1 QASTNPRFGKLQP
14 TQVDTSISQHADS
27 SSIKAA
33 KQPAHPSLSSSFN
46 PNRFKMKF
54 SLGVAAA
61 LAGFTSALQPAD
73 VYILQS
79 KQASTSETPSLPRQV
94 ARLILLQRLAPEAWT
109 DSLNDIPKDVTTETA
124 VSYINQF
131 GKSPQPLFDNKATS
145 EPSQLLVMLEGIS
158 TEDAKTLKKTLKGSG
173 PAFEVND
180 APSSVAN
187 HNLAQSD
194 MASAGVG
201 ATNCD
206 FVRAINPFEEECWSG
221 KSSVAVFDVRK
232 DTTIL
237 ASLADNISRLQ
248 KLAQSGEMETTLV
261 LLPETSRVSSLNAWS
276 SKPQSLRRRQVT
288 EEVMTEADEPAPTTA
303 ATEVEAADVPL
314 ASFVRGR
321 DLPSCFASADSCQNS
336 TGNCSGHGKCVN
348 KYAREDG
355 SDAGTCFYCQCESS
369 RPKNGSVT
377 HWAGATCSKV
387 DVSAPFWL
395 FTGFTILMVGIL
407 TFSIGLL
414 YSIGEEKL
422 PGVIGAGVSKSK

>member
-1 QASTNPRFGKLQP
+1 MSEDAWIQASL
-14 TQVDTSISQHADS
+14 
-27 SSIKAA
+27 
-33 KQPAHPSLSSSFN
+33 
-46 PNRFKMKF
+46 MKF

-109 DSLNDIPKDVTTETA
+109 ESLNDIPEDVTTETA

-158 TEDAKTLKKTLKGSG
+158 TEDAKTLKKTLKGSSL
-173 PAFEVND
+173 AFEVND

-187 HNLAQSD
+187 HKLAKSD

-232 DTTIL
+232 IFRTRPSSLLLPTTSR
-237 ASLADNISRLQ
+237 ASRSF
-248 KLAQSGEMETTLV
+248 AQSGEMETTLV
-261 LLPETSRVSSLNAWS
+261 LLPETSRISSLNAWS
-276 SKPQSLRRRQVT
+276 TKPQSLRRRQVA

-303 ATEVEAADVPL
+303 ATEVEAADMPL

>member
-1 QASTNPRFGKLQP
+1 MHDSTRDRPSNHGTQASTNPSFSKLQP
-14 TQVDTSISQHADS
+14 TPVDTSISQHADS

-109 DSLNDIPKDVTTETA
+109 DSLNDIPEDVTTETA

-131 GKSPQPLFDNKATS
+131 GKSPQPLFDNKVTS

-158 TEDAKTLKKTLKGSG
+158 TEDAKTLKKTLKGSS

-194 MASAGVG
+194 MVSAGVG

-232 DTTIL
+232 VR
-237 ASLADNISRLQ
+237 SLS
-248 KLAQSGEMETTLV
+248 AQYAAPRTNRSLGHRHPRFSCRQHFAP
-261 LLPETSRVSSLNAWS
+261 PEARAE
-276 SKPQSLRRRQVT
+276 RR
-288 EEVMTEADEPAPTTA
+288 DGDHPCP
-303 ATEVEAADVPL
+303 
-314 ASFVRGR
+314 
-321 DLPSCFASADSCQNS
+321 PS
-336 TGNCSGHGKCVN
+336 
-348 KYAREDG
+348 
-355 SDAGTCFYCQCESS
+355 
-369 RPKNGSVT
+369 
-377 HWAGATCSKV
+377 
-387 DVSAPFWL
+387 
-395 FTGFTILMVGIL
+395 
-407 TFSIGLL
+407 
-414 YSIGEEKL
+414 
-422 PGVIGAGVSKSK
+422 